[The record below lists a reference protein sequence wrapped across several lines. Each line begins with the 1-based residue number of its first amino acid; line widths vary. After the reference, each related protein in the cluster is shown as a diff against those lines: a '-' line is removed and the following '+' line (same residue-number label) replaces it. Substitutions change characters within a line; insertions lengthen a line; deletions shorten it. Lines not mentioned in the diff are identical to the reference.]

1 MPNIKAA
8 AKALR
13 QSKKLQVRNA
23 AVKNNIK
30 SLVKKSTKAIQTKS
44 ETAAALV
51 KQLAKA
57 VDKAVQKGV
66 LKKNT
71 GRRRQSRIM
80 KKFNAAFGVTK
91 K

>member
-1 MPNIKAA
+1 
-8 AKALR
+8 
-13 QSKKLQVRNA
+13 
-23 AVKNNIK
+23 
-30 SLVKKSTKAIQTKS
+30 
-44 ETAAALV
+44 
-51 KQLAKA
+51 

>member
-1 MPNIKAA
+1 VCFHLYQP
-8 AKALR
+8 
-13 QSKKLQVRNA
+13 VF
-23 AVKNNIK
+23 NIK